1 MQIDVDMNYI
11 DVTMKMKDT
20 TSISD
25 LIKMWKEEEAENY
38 DLVVNGKV
46 VPRNMT
52 LRDANVSLNSKLNLQ
67 QRKISFNVC
76 LCNGSRIR
84 VNFPPSKT
92 ILNLKEH
99 LNDVDKYPVYQHRIS
114 FNGSDLSDIST
125 LRDCGIKND
134 SDVYLLGRLYGG

>member
-1 MQIDVDMNYI
+1 MDVDINYI
-11 DVTMKMKDT
+11 NVTMKMKDT

-25 LIKMWKEEEAENY
+25 LIKIWKEAEADNY
-38 DLVVNGKV
+38 DLVINGKV
-46 VPRNMT
+46 VPRDMT
-52 LRDANVSLNSKLNLQ
+52 LRDANVSLNSKLDLQ
-67 QRKISFNVC
+67 ERKISFTVR

-84 VNFPPSKT
+84 VNLPPSKS

-99 LNDVDKYPVYQHRIS
+99 LNAVEKVPVCQQRIS
-114 FNGSDLSDIST
+114 FNGRDLSDVST